1 MQIVCPH
8 CETSYQV
15 DPSSVGPTGRSV
27 RCARCRT
34 VWFAANTAALSE
46 IATSHRAEMAQFA
59 TTASGPDA
67 AAGWPEPGEE
77 APADGTAD
85 ESVAGEPDP
94 ADVGFVHDA
103 PPIATDDS
111 ATSDDPPA
119 GYDTPSGS
127 DGPLV
132 ESPALAPIEHE
143 PEAGDPGQG
152 EDIET
157 VAARRA
163 QEQARNRRFR
173 LQLPGLPTA
182 ILALILL
189 DLGLIG
195 WRANI
200 VRAAPQTASLYAAI
214 GLGVNLRGLVLAN
227 VTTETLTNDGVQ
239 VLLVQGRIVSTAK
252 RMVDVPRLRFAVRNG
267 SGNEIYSWTAL
278 PKRSLLAPGETLTFE
293 SRLASPPPETRDVLV
308 RFFNRHDLGVGIQ

>member
-1 MQIVCPH
+1 MQIVCPN

-15 DPSSVGPTGRSV
+15 DPSSVGPTGREV

-46 IATSHRAEMAQFA
+46 IAASHRAEMAQFA
-59 TTASGPDA
+59 STAPGPDA
-67 AAGWPEPGEE
+67 AVHWPEPGAG
-77 APADGTAD
+77 APAGYRMD
-85 ESVAGEPDP
+85 ESVASEPDP
-94 ADVGFVHDA
+94 ADVGFVPDA
-103 PPIATDDS
+103 PPIASADS
-111 ATSDDPPA
+111 PTSDDPLA
-119 GYDTPSGS
+119 DTNSG
-127 DGPLV
+127 GPLV
-132 ESPALAPIEHE
+132 ESPALAPIDAASD
-143 PEAGDPGQG
+143 PELG

-163 QEQARNRRFR
+163 KEQARNRRFQLR
-173 LQLPGLPTA
+173 LPGLPATL
-182 ILALILL
+182 LALALL
-189 DLGLIG
+189 DAGVIG
-195 WRANI
+195 WRADI

-214 GLGVNLRGLVLAN
+214 GLGVNLRGLVLAD
-227 VTTETLTNDGVQ
+227 VTTEMKTNEGVQ

-267 SGNEIYSWTAL
+267 SGNEIYTWTVL
-278 PKRSLLAPGETLTFE
+278 PDRSLLAPGDTLAFQ

>member
-1 MQIVCPH
+1 MQIVCPN
-8 CETSYQV
+8 CETAYQV

-34 VWFAANTAALSE
+34 VWFAADTAALTE
-46 IATSHRAEMAQFA
+46 IAASHRAEMAQFA
-59 TTASGPDA
+59 TTASAPEA
-67 AAGWPEPGEE
+67 PEGWPEPP
-77 APADGTAD
+77 PAYTD
-85 ESVAGEPDP
+85 ESVTGDP

-103 PPIATDDS
+103 PSIAAGDF
-111 ATSDDPPA
+111 AASDDPL
-119 GYDTPSGS
+119 SGS
-127 DGPLV
+127 EGPLV

-143 PEAGDPGQG
+143 PAAGEPAQR

-163 QEQARNRRFR
+163 LEQARNQGFR
-173 LQLPGLPTA
+173 LRLPGMPVV

-189 DLGLIG
+189 DLALMV
-195 WRANI
+195 WRAEI
-200 VRAAPQTASLYAAI
+200 VRIAPQTASLYAAI
-214 GLGVNLRGLVLAN
+214 GLEVNLRGLVLSD
-227 VTTETLTNDGVQ
+227 VTTETRTTDGVP

-252 RMVDVPRLRFAVRNG
+252 HTVDVPRLRFAALNAG
-267 SGNEIYSWTAL
+267 GNEIYTWTAL
-278 PKRSLLAPGETLTFE
+278 PNRSLLAPGESLAFQ

>member
-1 MQIVCPH
+1 MQIVCPN

-34 VWFAANTAALSE
+34 VWFAADTAALSE
-46 IATSHRAEMAQFA
+46 IAASHRAEMAQFA
-59 TTASGPDA
+59 TSEPDA
-67 AAGWPEPGEE
+67 GEVWPEPGE
-77 APADGTAD
+77 APADAY
-85 ESVAGEPDP
+85 ESVAGEADP

-103 PPIATDDS
+103 PPIATADS
-111 ATSDDPPA
+111 ANPDDPPA

-127 DGPLV
+127 DGPQV
-132 ESPALAPIEHE
+132 ESPALAPIEH
-143 PEAGDPGQG
+143 

-163 QEQARNRRFR
+163 QEQARNRHFR
-173 LQLPGLPTA
+173 LRLPGLPTA
-182 ILALILL
+182 MLALVLL

-195 WRANI
+195 WRADI

-214 GLGVNLRGLVLAN
+214 GLGVNLRGLVLTD
-227 VTTETLTNDGVQ
+227 VTTEAQTTDGVP
-239 VLLVQGRIVSTAK
+239 VLLVQGRIVSTGK
-252 RMVDVPRLRFAVRNG
+252 RMVDVPRLRFAVRNA
-267 SGNEIYSWTAL
+267 SGNEIYTWTAL
-278 PKRSLLAPGETLTFE
+278 PTRSLLAPGDTLAFQ
-293 SRLASPPPETRDVLV
+293 SRLASPPPETSDVLV